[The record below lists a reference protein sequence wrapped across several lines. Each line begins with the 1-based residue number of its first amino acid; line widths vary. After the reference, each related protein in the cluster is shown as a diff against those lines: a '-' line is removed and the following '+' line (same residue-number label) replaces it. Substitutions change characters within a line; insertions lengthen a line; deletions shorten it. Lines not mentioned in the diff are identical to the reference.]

1 MSESFTAWVNFEVLN
16 SYNSRQGWG
25 NFSLEEAWVNYQ
37 YSDAFNVKVGSLI
50 PRFAYLNEIKNR
62 MPLLPY
68 ILRPLI
74 YEASISAITTSTY
87 VPEKALIQIS
97 GNLPVGD
104 VTFDYAAFMG
114 NSDKSYIASTNVIAG
129 AGSDTSKFKTF
140 GGRLGAKYGE
150 LRFGLSTSFDHQNDQ
165 GTLNQDVPRSRYAV
179 DLGYNV
185 YNFTFDGE
193 YIYVKLSPEN
203 ITSNLDKNFFYGT
216 LGYNFSE
223 KVSAYVTGSHLKDA
237 ENSLFTAG
245 LTGLGFGAVYKPLE
259 TVVVKAGW
267 SRYYSA
273 NNFFSAPSVPA
284 HANVDYK
291 SYAVAVSVLF

>member
-1 MSESFTAWVNFEVLN
+1 MKRIFFLLLLASTTLFSQSELQVSGFFQASLNKVDGAYSVVVDHPVFGPQVLQHQKDDYLSSQVQQLNLFFRKELSESFTAWVNFEVLN

-74 YEASISAITTSTY
+74 YEASISAITTSIY
-87 VPEKALIQIS
+87 VPEKALVQVS
-97 GNLPVGD
+97 GNIPVGD

-165 GTLNQDVPRSRYAV
+165 GTINQDVPRSRYAV
-179 DLGYNV
+179 D
-185 YNFTFDGE
+185 
-193 YIYVKLSPEN
+193 
-203 ITSNLDKNFFYGT
+203 
-216 LGYNFSE
+216 
-223 KVSAYVTGSHLKDA
+223 
-237 ENSLFTAG
+237 
-245 LTGLGFGAVYKPLE
+245 FG
-259 TVVVKAGW
+259 
-267 SRYYSA
+267 
-273 NNFFSAPSVPA
+273 
-284 HANVDYK
+284 
-291 SYAVAVSVLF
+291 